1 MALPAPSQDSTALI
15 TGASS
20 GFGVE
25 IAREFAKRGHGVT
38 LVARRAELLHDLAD
52 ELSDEHGIR
61 AEPVAADLT
70 DAGQRDHL
78 AKRVEELGL
87 RVAILVNNAG
97 YGGFGPFIEQ
107 DQGSEVRMV
116 ALNVEAVVDLTGRYL
131 PAMVRHGTGA
141 VLNVA
146 STAAF
151 QPMPDNATYAAT
163 KAFVLS
169 HSEALHT
176 ELKGTG
182 VTMTVVCPGPSRT
195 GFSEAMGNAEAGSG
209 APEFVWTAPE
219 EIAAQA
225 VSGLE
230 RGKRTVVP
238 GWFNT
243 ASAIAGRHT
252 PRAMLLPTVKKVW
265 NKAN

>member
-1 MALPAPSQDSTALI
+1 MALPEPSPDSTALV

-25 IAREFAKRGHGVT
+25 IARELAKRGHGVT
-38 LVARRAELLHDLAD
+38 LVARREDLLRELAD
-52 ELSDEHGIR
+52 ELTAEHGIR
-61 AEPVAADLT
+61 AEPLAADLAK
-70 DAGQRDHL
+70 AGRREDL
-78 AKRVEELGL
+78 TERIEDLGL
-87 RVAILVNNAG
+87 TVEILVNNAG
-97 YGGFGPFIEQ
+97 YGGFGPFVEQ
-107 DQGSEVRMV
+107 DRTRELGMV
-116 ALNVEAVVDLTGRYL
+116 KLNVEAVVDLTGRYL
-131 PAMVRHGTGA
+131 PGMVERGRGA

-182 VTMTVVCPGPSRT
+182 VTFTVVCPGPSKT
-195 GFSEAMGNAEAGSG
+195 GFPEAAGNAEAGSS
-209 APEFVWTAPE
+209 APEFIWTSPE

-225 VSGLE
+225 ISGAE
-230 RGKRTVVP
+230 RGRRTVVP

-252 PRAMLLPTVKKVW
+252 PRAFLLPTIKKVW
-265 NKAN
+265 DKAN